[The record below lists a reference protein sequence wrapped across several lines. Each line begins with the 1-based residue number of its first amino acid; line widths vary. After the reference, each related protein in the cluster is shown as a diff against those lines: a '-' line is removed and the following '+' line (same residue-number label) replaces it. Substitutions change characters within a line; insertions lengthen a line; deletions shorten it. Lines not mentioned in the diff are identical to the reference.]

1 MASRKAK
8 AADTDLYVKLHGRPG
23 TGPPVTPSQTP
34 SPAQPQNG
42 ESLAAKAS
50 SFWAEG
56 DRDPTKKRDI
66 PHFYPYF
73 YHSVLARNGKPLTG
87 QNIFSLIEYIH
98 AMLHFQGNLWI
109 MEDIQDPRT
118 GEVFKQRFGGPL
130 DEYPYPEH
138 RPDDEVDFLW
148 AFRATVRPGLRQF
161 VDQTYTRLTSPD
173 SRLLKYGRALPL
185 DLWHDA

>member
-8 AADTDLYVKLHGRPG
+8 DTGTDLYLKLYGRP
-23 TGPPVTPSQTP
+23 TSGPPAAHPSAAPRT
-34 SPAQPQNG
+34 G
-42 ESLAAKAS
+42 ESLAANVS
-50 SFWAEG
+50 PFWAEG

-87 QNIFSLIEYIH
+87 QNILSLIEYIH
-98 AMLHFQGNLWI
+98 AMLYFQGNLWI
-109 MEDIQDPRT
+109 FKDIQDPRT

-130 DEYPYPEH
+130 DTYPSPEH

-148 AFRATVRPGLRQF
+148 AFRATLRPGLREF
-161 VDQTYTRLTSPD
+161 VDQTYTSLTSPD
-173 SRLLKYGRALPL
+173 SQLLKYGRTLPL
-185 DLWHDA
+185 DIWHDDA